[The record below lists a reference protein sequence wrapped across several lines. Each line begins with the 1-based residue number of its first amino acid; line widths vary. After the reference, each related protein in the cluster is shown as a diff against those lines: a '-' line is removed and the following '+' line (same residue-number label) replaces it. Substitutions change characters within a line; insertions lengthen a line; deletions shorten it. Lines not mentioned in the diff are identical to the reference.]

1 MADKPQKKS
10 MIKQIIQVFQFTYKE
25 DKQLPW
31 LCGGALL
38 APIVLGV
45 VLGIVFKWSILG
57 WILSMVMFVMLGL
70 MFATMMLTRR
80 ADAVGYRQLEGRMG
94 AAISV
99 LSNMNKAG
107 FSFPQEPVW
116 VDPRTKDA
124 VWRGTGYNGI
134 YLVGEGD
141 YERVN
146 RAMDR
151 QEHSIKGVTAGSSI
165 PVYRICVGT
174 GKNQTQLKDLRK
186 VITKQKSYVP
196 SNHKN
201 ALVAKIH
208 PRSRFLMSKRELA
221 ILNDRLRTLQSKGGY
236 GVPKGIDPNRA
247 QKISRRAMR
256 GR

>member
-1 MADKPQKKS
+1 MADKPEKKS
-10 MIKQIIQVFQFTYKE
+10 TIKQIIQVFKFTYKE
-25 DKQLPW
+25 DRQLPW
-31 LCGGALL
+31 LCAGALI
-38 APIVLGV
+38 APVAVGIVLG
-45 VLGIVFKWSILG
+45 LIFGWSWLTWILG
-57 WILSMVMFVMLGL
+57 MIAFIMVGL
-70 MFATMMLTRR
+70 LLATMTLTHR

-94 AAISV
+94 AAIGV

-107 FSFPQEPVW
+107 FMFPQEPVW
-116 VDPRTKDA
+116 IDPRTKDA

-134 YLVGEGD
+134 YLLGEGD

-146 RAMDR
+146 HAMDR
-151 QEHSIKGVTAGSSI
+151 QERSIKGVTAGSSI

-174 GKNQTQLKDLRK
+174 GRGQTQLKDLRK
-186 VITKQKSYVP
+186 TVTRQKSYVP

-201 ALVAKIH
+201 ALMAKIH
-208 PRSRFLMSKRELA
+208 PRSRFVMSKHELA

-236 GVPKGIDPNRA
+236 GVPKGIDPTKP